1 MILFVVADACG
12 IELVTLRVEDLG
24 LTVSVL
30 GATSSNLDASV
41 VHALKLETVLLLVS
55 VQHAALVSV
64 MLLLAVRWRGCVQ
77 AC

>member
-30 GATSSNLDASV
+30 GATRSNLDASV